1 MGNSLNCGRT
11 GQYDQAPV
19 PGRFLDYSQDLLH
32 LFLLTLVYK
41 YSFSIFLKCLHVKRS
56 EPYGK
61 SVLNINCIV
70 LYCIVSDLGS
80 KLKLFSCHMLRVI
93 YGRI

>member
-41 YSFSIFLKCLHVKRS
+41 YCFFYFPEMFACKRS

-61 SVLNINCIV
+61 SVLNVNCIV
-70 LYCIVSDLGS
+70 LYCIVNQW
-80 KLKLFSCHMLRVI
+80 V
-93 YGRI
+93 